1 MSLYTQLYVYNLCP
15 FQFNYRPFRR
25 KPESIDTTKLHN
37 FLKKTNHRL
46 IYFPLM
52 GDCIKK
58 ATATS
63 VEVQWLNV
71 SLCIV

>member
-1 MSLYTQLYVYNLCP
+1 
-15 FQFNYRPFRR
+15 
-25 KPESIDTTKLHN
+25 
-37 FLKKTNHRL
+37 
-46 IYFPLM
+46 M

-71 SLCIV
+71 SEYRYSLSISSVGSYNTI

>member
-46 IYFPLM
+46 IYFWCSKCFIFTT
-52 GDCIKK
+52 DIIS
-58 ATATS
+58 TNHS
-63 VEVQWLNV
+63 V
-71 SLCIV
+71 CMY